1 MNEMER
7 RLFEKTG
14 ETAREIYGYEINEE
28 IFSLDLNY
36 YLTMQNLARKGGF
49 ELVRRHFAAIT
60 EEFIDTLL
68 SMNQAEIAQYLCNG
82 SVSSICPSCSAHDL
96 LAKARLRLHPEAS
109 VTASHKALVRSLKMR
124 AEGNQKLRVVETM
137 RGTNRPAN

>member
-49 ELVRRHFAAIT
+49 DLVRRHFANIT

-68 SMNQAEIAQYLCNG
+68 SLNQAEIAQYLCNG

-96 LAKARLRLHPEAS
+96 LSKARMRLHPEES
-109 VTASHKALVRSLKMR
+109 VTASHKALVRSLKLR
-124 AEGNQKLRVVETM
+124 AEGNQKLRVVETI
-137 RGTNRPAN
+137 RGTNRAAN